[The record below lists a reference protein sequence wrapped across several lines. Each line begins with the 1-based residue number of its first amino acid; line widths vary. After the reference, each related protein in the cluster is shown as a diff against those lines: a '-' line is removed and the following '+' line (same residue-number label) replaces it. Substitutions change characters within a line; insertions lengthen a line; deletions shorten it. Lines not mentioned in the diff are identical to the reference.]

1 MFRYPITITIDT
13 NIFDSM
19 KYDLS
24 ADSKLQVLL
33 KQVKDGKVKVVLSD
47 IVLKEAKAHL
57 EKCSKSLYSQI
68 RKNRNQLLEIANEN
82 LINTVGLEDYIEIPD
97 KMKIVDSANEK
108 FNQYISDL
116 NAEILEISMVD
127 INEIVEDYFEIRA
140 PFQNGEKKR
149 KEFPDAFIVNQ
160 IKQRFPDE
168 KSLIILSNDT
178 GFINGCRRY
187 HNYKVINSLDD
198 LLKQM
203 SKQDE
208 QYELAINAL
217 KNLRDIIN
225 ESITDYVKREE
236 DISVAGQTIDKDG
249 IVEGHEYSETYLH
262 NISNVSHK
270 LHIID
275 DIEDDVALITLQCKA
290 DIEMDCYYEDTD
302 NAPWDSDAKEY
313 AYVETVHLFEKYS
326 PRFGCRIK
334 INLKN
339 NEVIVLP
346 LRILMESSSK
356 TKSIV
361 IDDREEDY
369 DSDYFL
375 NEERKSLGLQK
386 LGDYDDYV
394 EDELRES
401 KFNEEIIG
409 ALAEYSKALLDY
421 EDVAS
426 SVDDFVNLLDKES
439 KEQRTKD
446 LERLEEKL
454 SDFEFSN
461 IEEPLLLDGDDVK
474 KWLDALYES
483 ISSIHESIEVPD
495 NLELGEKYKIMGV
508 NDELEIS
515 IDSISKEYFSEGDEE
530 WIDIDASTTG
540 GETASGLIKLIVG
553 YMHFDDDGGA
563 ADGINDEVSIDYIE
577 IKKLVDMFINEQKA
591 VLKEYKALMEIF
603 DEITS

>member
-302 NAPWDSDAKEY
+302 NAPWDSDTKEY

-339 NEVIVLP
+339 NEVTVLP
-346 LRILMESSSK
+346 LRILMGSSSK

-426 SVDDFVNLLDKES
+426 SVDDFVDLLGKES

-461 IEEPLLLDGDDVK
+461 IEEPLLLDEDDVK

-515 IDSISKEYFSEGDEE
+515 IDSISKKYFSEGDEE
-530 WIDIDASTTG
+530 WIDIDASTTN

-577 IKKLVDMFINEQKA
+577 IKKLVDMFINEQKE